1 MSRNDSSTVESHLL
15 GLGRIACFFM
25 AKHVARASV
34 VSYATLRCGLNS
46 FFLFFGFVLKARLI
60 HDNWSGLAF
69 YMFHIVKGSKMNR
82 LLAKKKPPL
91 LLVIRRLK
99 VSGSL

>member
-34 VSYATLRCGLNS
+34 VSYATLRCRLNS

-69 YMFHIVKGSKMNR
+69 YMFHIVKVCKMNGLQAR
-82 LLAKKKPPL
+82 NTVGFEFNKMTP
-91 LLVIRRLK
+91 
-99 VSGSL
+99 